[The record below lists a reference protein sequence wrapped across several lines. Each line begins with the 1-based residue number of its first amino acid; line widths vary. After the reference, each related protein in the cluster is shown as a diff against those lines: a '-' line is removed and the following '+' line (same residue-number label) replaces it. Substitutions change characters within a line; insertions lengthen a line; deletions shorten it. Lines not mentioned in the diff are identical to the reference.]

1 MRSSARPRFGRPRSA
16 QMARASTHPASMDS
30 PVTEPPTTMAVPV
43 EGSRQRALHE
53 RRLPILDHL
62 EELRKRVWGC
72 VAVILLASI
81 VSFAWTDQLVGW
93 LKRPAGPALQRF
105 AFFSPPEAFLA
116 YMKVA
121 ITVGLFLSAPAI
133 LAQVWAFVSP
143 GLTARERRYG
153 VGFIWWG
160 SSLFLAGGAFAYWA
174 LLPVSLRFLL
184 NFGHGQMEPVM
195 SVSRYLSFTLA
206 VILSCGLV
214 FQLPLV
220 MFVLAR
226 LGLVSAHMLR
236 QKWRHA
242 VVAIVVAAPTLA
254 PAGVG
259 APFWLSVFPILPL
272 PEFSIGAG
280 VFPASGGVAMATI
293 SYGGI

>member
-1 MRSSARPRFGRPRSA
+1 MGSP
-16 QMARASTHPASMDS
+16 MAELPTTKMASTEGHP
-30 PVTEPPTTMAVPV
+30 
-43 EGSRQRALHE
+43 QRALNE
-53 RRLPILDHL
+53 RRLSILDHL

-81 VSFAWTDQLVGW
+81 VSFVWTDQMVEW

-121 ITVGLFLSAPAI
+121 ITVGLFLSAPMI
-133 LAQVWAFVSP
+133 LSQVWAFVSP
-143 GLTARERRYG
+143 GLTVRERRYG
-153 VGFIWWG
+153 FGFIWWG
-160 SSLFLAGGAFAYWA
+160 SLLFVVGGAFAYWV
-174 LLPVSLRFLL
+174 LLPLSLRFLL

-195 SVSRYLSFTLA
+195 SVSRYLSFTTM
-206 VILSCGLV
+206 VILSCGLA

-226 LGLVSAHMLR
+226 LGLVSSHMLR

-242 VVAIVVAAPTLA
+242 VVAIVVAAAILTPTADVATLLLLA
-254 PAGVG
+254 VPMLALYELSIWVAG
-259 APFWLSVFPILPL
+259 
-272 PEFSIGAG
+272 FS
-280 VFPASGGVAMATI
+280 ASRRI
-293 SYGGI
+293 SNE

>member
-16 QMARASTHPASMDS
+16 LMARAYTRPASMDT
-30 PVTEPPTTMAVPV
+30 PVTEPPTTMAASV
-43 EGSRQRALHE
+43 EGPRERALHE

-72 VAVILLASI
+72 VAVIILASMI
-81 VSFAWTDQLVGW
+81 SFVFTDQLVGW

-121 ITVGLFLSAPAI
+121 ITVGLFLSAPMI

-153 VGFIWWG
+153 LGFIWCG
-160 SSLFLAGGAFAYWA
+160 SSLFVAGGAFAYWV
-174 LLPVSLRFLL
+174 LLPLSLRFLL

-195 SVSRYLSFTLA
+195 SISRYLSFTTM
-206 VILSCGLV
+206 VILSCGLA

-226 LGLVSAHMLR
+226 LGLVSSRMLR
-236 QKWRHA
+236 QQWRHA
-242 VVAIVVAAPTLA
+242 VVAIIVASAILTPTADVATLLLLA
-254 PAGVG
+254 VPMLALYE
-259 APFWLSVFPILPL
+259 LSIWVTGF
-272 PEFSIGAG
+272 A
-280 VFPASGGVAMATI
+280 ASHRI
-293 SYGGI
+293 SNE

>member
-1 MRSSARPRFGRPRSA
+1 
-16 QMARASTHPASMDS
+16 MDT
-30 PVTEPPTTMAVPV
+30 PVTEPPTTRVASA
-43 EGSRQRALHE
+43 EGPRQRALNE
-53 RRLPILDHL
+53 RRISIVGHL

-72 VAVILLASI
+72 VAVIILASM
-81 VSFAWTDQLVGW
+81 VSFAWTDQLVEW

-121 ITVGLFLSAPAI
+121 ITVGLFLSAPVI
-133 LAQVWAFVSP
+133 LAQVWAFISP

-153 VGFIWWG
+153 FGFIWCG
-160 SSLFLAGGAFAYWA
+160 SALFVAGGAFAYWV

-195 SVSRYLSFTLA
+195 SVSRYLSFTTM
-206 VILSCGLV
+206 VILSCGAA

-226 LGLVSAHMLR
+226 LGLVSAHLLR

-242 VVAIVVAAPTLA
+242 VIAIVVAAAILTPTADVATLLLLA
-254 PAGVG
+254 VPMLALYE
-259 APFWLSVFPILPL
+259 LSIWVTG
-272 PEFSIGAG
+272 FS
-280 VFPASGGVAMATI
+280 ASRRI
-293 SYGGI
+293 SNG